1 MTRHFASLS
10 VVAVVVAVLTALN
23 REPLAAA
30 PAETAC
36 TIDALQRLA
45 PAGTT
50 ITGVNVIEAVA
61 NVPRYCQVDGFVATP
76 GNAVNFRL
84 GLPRVWNRKFYF
96 SGIGGFAGAFGALGP
111 GLERGYASAS
121 TDTGHQSTVR
131 NDATWAL
138 NNDAKRIDYAYR
150 GTHVTAVAAKSVSE
164 GYYGATSA
172 HAYFI
177 GCSNGGRQAL
187 LEAQRYPEDFD
198 GIIAGDPSFGTLGQ
212 IRRTLQYQVLLS
224 SVDHYL
230 PVAKISLLSKAVVA
244 SCDARDGLEDGLI
257 TDPRACNFLPET
269 LKCSGADNPNCLTAG
284 QVETVQT
291 IYKDMQTP
299 DGRILPG
306 YPVGHEDGPS
316 GWQAW
321 ITGAVTPIP
330 QADGRLSF
338 GENAPNGYR
347 YQDGYLRYLA
357 FETHNPLF
365 DWRTFT
371 FARDWTKLQALAP
384 NYSPTD
390 PNLTKLQQRGGKL
403 ILYHGWADPAISASG
418 TVAYYERV
426 VQSLGREKANDTV
439 RLFMAPGMH
448 HCKGNGPGPNTFDV
462 LTALEQWVERGTAP
476 TRLIASHAV
485 NGVVDRT
492 RPLCAYPQVARYNGS
507 GDINA
512 AEHFRCEAPTQ
523 DAQR

>member
-1 MTRHFASLS
+1 MNRYVTSLS
-10 VVAVVVAVLTALN
+10 VVAIIVTALIGLN
-23 REPLAAA
+23 RQSIGAAA
-30 PAETAC
+30 AEPAC
-36 TIDALQRLA
+36 TVEALQRLA

-50 ITGVNVIEAVA
+50 VTAAMPIEAA
-61 NVPRYCQVDGFVATP
+61 AKLPRYCQVDGFVATP
-76 GNAVNFRL
+76 GNTVNFRL
-84 GLPRVWNRKFYF
+84 GLPAAWNRKFYF
-96 SGIGGFAGAFGALGP
+96 SGIGGFAGAFGALDP

-121 TDTGHQSTVR
+121 TDTGHQSSARTE
-131 NDATWAL
+131 AAWAL

-150 GTHVTAVAAKSVSE
+150 GTHVTAAAAKSVSE
-164 GYYGATSA
+164 AYYGAASA
-172 HAYFI
+172 HAYFN

-230 PVAKISLLSKAVVA
+230 PAAKVALLSKSVVT

-257 TDPRACNFLPET
+257 TDPRACNFRPET
-269 LKCSGADNPNCLTAG
+269 LKCSGADGPNCLTAG

-291 IYKDMQTP
+291 IYRDMRAP
-299 DGRILPG
+299 DSRTLPG
-306 YPVGHEDGPS
+306 YPVGHEDGS
-316 GWQAW
+316 TGWQAW
-321 ITGAVTPIP
+321 ITGA
-330 QADGRLSF
+330 ADPSPRSDGSLAF
-338 GENAPNGYR
+338 GEISPAGYK

-357 FETHNPLF
+357 FEAHNALF

-371 FARDWTKLQALAP
+371 FARDWNKLQALAP

-403 ILYHGWADPAISASG
+403 ILYHGWSDPAISAYG
-418 TVAYYERV
+418 TISYYGRV
-426 VQSLGREKANDTV
+426 MEALGREKANDTV

-448 HCKGNGPGPNTFDV
+448 HCQGNGPGPNTFDT
-462 LTALEQWVERGTAP
+462 LTALEQWVERGAAP
-476 TRLIASHAV
+476 TRLVASHST
-485 NGVVDRT
+485 NSVVDRT
-492 RPLCAYPQVARYNGS
+492 RPLCAYPQVARYSGS

-512 AEHFRCEAPTQ
+512 ADNFRCEAP
-523 DAQR
+523 AQNAQQ